1 MHALCFFAGISLIYH
16 KALYALSLIALLLFF
31 RPKLSYVFTI
41 LLAMLCALGHDWL
54 VTSKHF
60 PKSQVVPHA
69 KLTGIVS
76 SIPNQT
82 AQSLQF
88 EFKVTSL
95 SGHPAKAHV
104 MLRCYRACP
113 QVSLGEMWS
122 VETKLRKPQNYGN
135 PGSFDLVS
143 LYKAKHIDWLG
154 TVDAKHMTYI
164 KNTHGYRVQLWRKA
178 LLDKIDARPFN
189 PETKDTIKALTLGFA
204 GAIEADKWALF
215 RRTGTTH
222 LMVISGA
229 HVGFLTGLVFASVKW
244 LWVRCRAWAVYVP
257 AQRVAAG
264 SALATAFTY
273 SLLSGFGIPA
283 MRALIM
289 SLFMLIRYLFPVKM
303 STWQAYRYA
312 LIGVL
317 FFEPHSVLLSGFYLS
332 FLAVAILL
340 ITSQV
345 TSAKG
350 IKKTFILQLAC
361 LVGLMPVTIAF
372 YGYASINGF
381 IANLLAIPWVGFVY
395 VPLAF
400 TSFVLPLTVPLNI
413 MTNTFFWFLQQV
425 DMLEAWNIQNS
436 HLTIWHSIS
445 CLIVIFLLIIIPKKQ
460 FVPAFLG
467 IMLLA
472 LSCKPKLPAWGE
484 AEIDVLDVGQG
495 LSVVVRTANHLLL
508 YDTGPKSEGGFDLG
522 ERVVVPY
529 LKALHARSIDMVV
542 VSHTDLDHRGGLSAI
557 EKNYAIRELVVE
569 NPKFYQRGEYCH
581 GYPSWR
587 WDGVSFSFLALPD
600 TKKKNNNSCVLKISS
615 SHKSMLLAGDIEAI
629 AERSLMQHYGE
640 ALKSTYMLVPHHGS
654 RSSSSLS
661 FLNAVAPRAA
671 VVSYGFD
678 NRYHHPHP
686 TTIKTYETLNIPVY
700 STQICGMVRL
710 KLNQK
715 DNIIHPVCSMYHK

>member
-1 MHALCFFAGISLIYH
+1 MHALCFYAGISLIYH
-16 KALYALSLIALLLFF
+16 KALYALGLVALLLFF
-31 RPKLSYVFTI
+31 RPKLCYVFTI
-41 LLAMLCALGHDWL
+41 LLAMLWALGHAWL
-54 VTSKHF
+54 VSSMHF
-60 PKSQVVPHA
+60 PKSQVVPHVR
-69 KLTGIVS
+69 LTGVVS
-76 SIPNQT
+76 SIPNHT

-95 SGHPAKAHV
+95 NGNPAKANI

-113 QVSLGEMWS
+113 HVSLGEVWS
-122 VETKLRKPQNYGN
+122 VETKLRKPKNFGN

-164 KNTHGYRVQLWRKA
+164 KSTRGFTTQRLRKT
-178 LLDKIDARPFN
+178 LLDKIDARPFT
-189 PETKDTIKALTLGFA
+189 PETKDTIKALTLGLS

-229 HVGFLTGLVFASVKW
+229 HVGFLTGLIFGCVKW
-244 LWVRCRAWAVYVP
+244 IWVRCRAWAVYMP

-264 SALATAFTY
+264 SALAIAFIY

-289 SLFMLIRYLFPVKM
+289 SFFMLVRYLFPVKM

-317 FFEPHSVLLSGFYLS
+317 CFEPHSVLLSGFYLS
-332 FLAVAILL
+332 FLAVAVLL
-340 ITSQV
+340 VTSQV
-345 TSAKG
+345 ISARG
-350 IKKTFILQLAC
+350 LTKTLLLQLAC
-361 LVGLMPVTIAF
+361 LVALMPVTVAF
-372 YGYASINGF
+372 YGYGSVNGF
-381 IANLLAIPWVGFVY
+381 VANLLAIPWVGFIY
-395 VPLAF
+395 IPLAF
-400 TSFVLPLTVPLNI
+400 ASFVLPLAAPLNM
-413 MTNTFFWFLQQV
+413 MTSTFFWFLQKV
-425 DMLEAWNIQNS
+425 DILAAWNIQNGFLS
-436 HLTIWHSIS
+436 IWHSIS
-445 CLIVIFLLIIIPKKQ
+445 CLIVMFLAVIMPKKQ
-460 FVPAFLG
+460 FAPALTG
-467 IMLLA
+467 IILLA
-472 LSCKPKLPAWGE
+472 LSYTPKLPAWGD
-484 AEIDVLDVGQG
+484 AEVDVLDVGQG
-495 LSVVVRTANHLLL
+495 LSAVVRTANHLLL

-529 LKALHARSIDMVV
+529 LKSLHTKSIDMVV

-557 EKNYAIRELVVE
+557 EKSYAIRALVVE
-569 NPKFYQRGEYCH
+569 NPQFYHRGDLCH

-587 WDGVSFSFLALPD
+587 WDGVDFSFLSLPD
-600 TKKKNNNSCVLKISS
+600 AKKKNNYSCVLKISS

-629 AERSLMQHYGE
+629 AERSLMQRYGE

-654 RSSSSLS
+654 RSSSSIS
-661 FLNAVAPRAA
+661 FLNVVAPRAA

-686 TTIKTYETLNIPVY
+686 STLKTYQTMGIPVY
-700 STQICGMVRL
+700 STQECGIIRL

-715 DNIIHPVCSMYHK
+715 GNIIHPMCSMYHK